1 MKNETCIEIK
11 ISEKEN
17 ITVHMY
23 DKLLDIFEYIIEQCK
38 STYVVINVNNSF
50 NVDSKKCIT
59 TIDICIHIND
69 IMITLGFEQGILNS
83 LQINYKDIDN
93 VLNVLSV
100 YDNSNTNIAYERIS
114 LLNIIIECTTGYK
127 GTYNEYIEY
136 LSYYITETINSKIY
150 VYYLYADIGFNE
162 EIRGEASYSIFK
174 YANQLSMEYAG
185 IGSDNIEVEAYE
197 VKELLTDLLEK
208 YNEQSKDSK

>member
-1 MKNETCIEIK
+1 MKSNTSIEIRISDKEK
-11 ISEKEN
+11 IK
-17 ITVHMY
+17 IHMY
-23 DKLLDIFEYIIEQCK
+23 DKLLDIFDYIIEQCK
-38 STYVVINVNNSF
+38 STYVAININNNF
-50 NVDSKKCIT
+50 NVTSKRYTT
-59 TIDICIHIND
+59 TISICIHVND
-69 IMITLGFEQGILNS
+69 IIITLGFEQGILNS

-93 VLNVLSV
+93 VIEVLSI

-185 IGSDNIEVEAYE
+185 IGSDNIEVEVNE
-197 VKELLTDLLEK
+197 VKELLTELLEN
-208 YNEQSKDSK
+208 YNE

>member
-1 MKNETCIEIK
+1 MKNKTCIEIK

-69 IMITLGFEQGILNS
+69 VMITLGFEQGILNS

-100 YDNSNTNIAYERIS
+100 YDNSEVNIIYERVCS
-114 LLNIIIECTTGYK
+114 LNIITECTKGYK

-136 LSYYITETINSKIY
+136 LSYYINDTINRKIY
-150 VYYLYADIGFNE
+150 VYYLYADIGYNE
-162 EIRGEASYSIFK
+162 EICEEANYSIFK
-174 YANQLSMEYAG
+174 HANQPNMEYEG
-185 IGSDNIEVEAYE
+185 IGSDNIEVEVNE
-197 VKELLTDLLEK
+197 VKELLTELLEN
-208 YNEQSKDSK
+208 YSE